1 MANNQIKIAACQLL
15 TSEDVSANTVKV
27 LAQIEACAEIEIQ
40 IAAFPEGCLFGY
52 CCRPDY
58 WERISPQVFKEAEA
72 EIAEAAHR
80 HNIAVVVGS
89 AHHDGENWHND
100 LAVFDQHGSL
110 KYRYGKTFLA
120 GEKWCINNRGKL
132 PIVELAGVNCCFI
145 ICHDVR
151 YPELVKLPA
160 AMGAQL
166 CIFCSCE
173 SGLLSEYKLS
183 AYRAM
188 PISRATENGI
198 YLLMANTPANPDD
211 IRAPGSSHGNSKI
224 IHPDGNVIKEAGF
237 FGDDI
242 IDATIDLSQATG
254 GQAKRTYH
262 EDTILREW
270 FQQGCEF
277 VVKV

>member
-1 MANNQIKIAACQLL
+1 MTQKGVKVAACQLL
-15 TSEDVSANTVKV
+15 TGEDVSANTRTV
-27 LAQIEACAEIEIQ
+27 LQQIEACAAAGIQ

-52 CCRPDY
+52 CCRREY
-58 WERISPQVFKEAEA
+58 WENISPCVFEEAESK
-72 EIAEAAHR
+72 IAAAAQH
-80 HNIAVVVGS
+80 HGIAVVIGS
-89 AHHDGENWHND
+89 AHHDGTHWHND
-100 LAVFDQHGSL
+100 LAIFDEHGDL

-120 GEKWCINNRGKL
+120 GEQWCINNRGKL
-132 PIVELAGVNCCFI
+132 PIVELAGVLCCFI

-173 SGLLSEYKLS
+173 SGLLAEHKLS

-198 YLLMANTPANPDD
+198 YLLMANTPADPADL
-211 IRAPGSSHGNSKI
+211 RASGSSHGNSKI
-224 IHPDGNVIKEAGF
+224 VRPDGNVITEAGF
-237 FGDDI
+237 FGDSI
-242 IDATIDLSQATG
+242 VSAVIDPSEATA
-254 GQAKRTYH
+254 GQAKRTYTD
-262 EDTILREW
+262 ETILREW

-277 VVKV
+277 VIRV